1 MAYVTF
7 VYVQVQ
13 ELTPFAAK
21 FDFIVEEYA
30 ASKGRL
36 PPHQRKKR
44 HVVYIATI
52 EKVTLRQGCIQ
63 GWA

>member
-1 MAYVTF
+1 MVF
-7 VYVQVQ
+7 CVFVQVQ

-21 FDFIVEEYA
+21 FDFTVEEYA

-44 HVVYIATI
+44 NVVYVATI
-52 EKVTLRQGCIQ
+52 EKVTLRCI
-63 GWA
+63 